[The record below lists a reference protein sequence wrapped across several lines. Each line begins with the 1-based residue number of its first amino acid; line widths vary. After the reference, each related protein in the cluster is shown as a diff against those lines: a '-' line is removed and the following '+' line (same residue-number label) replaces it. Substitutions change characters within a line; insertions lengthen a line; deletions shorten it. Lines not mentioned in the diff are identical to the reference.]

1 MNKVNNL
8 KKKIEETRNE
18 LNKIILT
25 DKFELYYE
33 KSVELDKLIEEYLD
47 LSLS

>member
-8 KKKIEETRNE
+8 KTRIEKTRNE
-18 LNKIILT
+18 LNELILT
-25 DKFELYYE
+25 DKFDVYYA

-47 LSLS
+47 ITL